1 MAVLRGIGSGPS
13 KVCTAPLGLG
23 PVASTYVGPQ
33 GPRVLQA
40 RDATRGQNAQVLDT
54 LAAIQ
59 ARLGEHEKAKQ
70 NLLVAMRQ
78 VRAIDAR
85 LPLAV
90 RLAKVH
96 IALNEIP
103 QANVLLEQ
111 IRADASIGRSR
122 LERYQSDI
130 DEIQSGI
137 DSTRGP

>member
-1 MAVLRGIGSGPS
+1 MLNNLAYLIGERLGEPER
-13 KVCTAPLGLG
+13 AMPL
-23 PVASTYVGPQ
+23 A
-33 GPRVLQA
+33 LQA

-59 ARLGEHEKAKQ
+59 ARMGDYEEAKQ
-70 NLLVAMRQ
+70 NLQVALRQ

-85 LPLAV
+85 LPLAI

-103 QANVLLEQ
+103 QASVLLEQ
-111 IRADASIGRSR
+111 IRADASVGRTR

-137 DSTRGP
+137 DSTRAP